1 MDAVLRVDLRA
12 RGAAFAHDLGDA
24 RRAIA
29 LRRLGEAGQDAVRTD
44 LRALL
49 EHHDDAVGHRF
60 AVHAG
65 APQNAVSASAVL
77 AAAASTIVRT
87 RASPPMP
94 SPYRSIEVHISRLR
108 AKLRGDPRNP
118 RIIETIYGVGYM
130 STPAVEG
137 S

>member
-1 MDAVLRVDLRA
+1 M
-12 RGAAFAHDLGDA
+12 
-24 RRAIA
+24 
-29 LRRLGEAGQDAVRTD
+29 RTD

-65 APQNAVSASAVL
+65 APQNAVPASAVL
-77 AAAASTIVRT
+77 AAAASTIVRA
-87 RASPPMP
+87 RA
-94 SPYRSIEVHISRLR
+94 SPYRSIEAHVSRLR
-108 AKLRGDPRNP
+108 AKLREDPRNP